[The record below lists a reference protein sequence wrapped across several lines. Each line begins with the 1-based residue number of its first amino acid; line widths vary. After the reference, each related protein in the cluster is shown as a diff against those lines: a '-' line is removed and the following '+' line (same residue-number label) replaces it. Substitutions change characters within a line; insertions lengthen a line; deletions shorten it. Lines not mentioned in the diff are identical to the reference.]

1 MQSLNQTAY
10 FSVRYFA
17 SAAHDR
23 DSDAIVCGIFA
34 ITGLLL
40 TGLAI
45 YFGAIPGTD

>member
-10 FSVRYFA
+10 FSIPYLA
-17 SAAHDR
+17 GAAHDR
-23 DSDAIVCGIFA
+23 DAIVCGIFA